1 MNIKTITDEDI
12 TSLIE
17 SLNAFCFDKEGHGLP
32 TYDEESEEK
41 VKEIIRQW
49 LRGGPRSKE
58 VFKVAID
65 ATKSCFRCSHC
76 GEWYTTISDALEC
89 CQAKEGE

>member
-32 TYDEESEEK
+32 TYDEES
-41 VKEIIRQW
+41 
-49 LRGGPRSKE
+49 
-58 VFKVAID
+58 
-65 ATKSCFRCSHC
+65 
-76 GEWYTTISDALEC
+76 
-89 CQAKEGE
+89 